1 MNQYYDYIIK
11 ELSAGISRKDVYY
24 RLVQKGYK
32 GKLTAAYDYM
42 NRIIKS
48 HPIDIAIYRSS
59 TAESM
64 QKKKEIQKYDHITR
78 RFQMT
83 DFIATP
89 TMGAILLEEF
99 MEPMSISAYKLAQ
112 EIHVPVSRIQD
123 ILHDRRKITADT
135 SLRLAKF
142 FGVSD
147 KYFLDMQNDIDIRN
161 LKVSLADDIAKI
173 RVCQAV

>member
-1 MNQYYDYIIK
+1 M
-11 ELSAGISRKDVYY
+11 A
-24 RLVQKGYK
+24 
-32 GKLTAAYDYM
+32 
-42 NRIIKS
+42 
-48 HPIDIAIYRSS
+48 
-59 TAESM
+59 
-64 QKKKEIQKYDHITR
+64 
-78 RFQMT
+78 

-89 TMGAILLEEF
+89 TMGEILREEF

-123 ILHDRRKITADT
+123 ILHDRRKVTADT

-161 LKVSLADDIAKI
+161 LKVSIAADIAQI
-173 RVCQAV
+173 NTCRAVM